1 MRKSFDDLTI
11 ADDFMFCKVMQD
23 EGICKQFLE
32 MILAGQIGK
41 IVYLAPQNSV
51 APGIEAKSVRLDILV
66 KDEAGKSYDIEMQ
79 VSNEHNLPKR
89 MRYYQ
94 AAIDIAF
101 LDKGEHYKA
110 LNDSYIIFVCLFDA
124 IGKGKPLYTFENI
137 CIEDGQTPLR
147 DGTKKVII
155 NAQAF
160 RKAENKE
167 LKGFL
172 EYVKTGTVNTEYTG
186 RIETMI
192 QTVKKSEQAR
202 QEYRFMSGFEMDARE
217 EGIQQGIE
225 QGIQQGLR
233 QGIQQGKSLGLA
245 EGSRQKAL
253 ETARILKQLG
263 DSVKKIMQATGLSKE
278 EVEAIN

>member
-1 MRKSFDDLTI
+1 MPLKLNRCDVSTSGETRKS
-11 ADDFMFCKVMQD
+11 KVYTD
-23 EGICKQFLE
+23 VHFWRG
-32 MILAGQIGK
+32 
-41 IVYLAPQNSV
+41 
-51 APGIEAKSVRLDILV
+51 
-66 KDEAGKSYDIEMQ
+66 
-79 VSNEHNLPKR
+79 
-89 MRYYQ
+89 YYQ

-101 LDKGEHYKA
+101 LDKGAHYKA
-110 LNDSYIIFVCLFDA
+110 LNASYIIFVCLFDA

-155 NAQAF
+155 NAEAF

-172 EYVKTGTVNTEYTG
+172 EYVKTGMANTEYTG

-192 QTVKKSEQAR
+192 QAVKQNEQAR

-217 EGIQQGIE
+217 EGIQQGF
-225 QGIQQGLR
+225 
-233 QGIQQGKSLGLA
+233 A
-245 EGSRQKAL
+245 DGSYQTKL
-253 ETARILKQLG
+253 ETAKSMKHANCEL
-263 DSVKKIMQATGLSKE
+263 DFIMQMTGLSKE

>member
-11 ADDFMFCKVMQD
+11 ADDFMFRKIMQD
-23 EGICKQFLE
+23 ESICKQFLE
-32 MILAGQIGK
+32 MILANEIGK
-41 IVYLAPQNSV
+41 IVYLSPQNTV
-51 APGIEAKSVRLDILV
+51 AAGIEAKSVRLDILV

-110 LNDSYIIFVCLFDA
+110 LNDSYIIFVCVFDA

-155 NAQAF
+155 NAEAF
-160 RKAENKE
+160 RKAEDKE

-172 EYVKTGTVNTEYTG
+172 EYVKTGTANTEYTG

-192 QTVKKSEQAR
+192 QAVKHNEQAR

-217 EGIQQGIE
+217 EGM
-225 QGIQQGLR
+225 
-233 QGIQQGKSLGLA
+233 QQGKSLGLA
-245 EGSRQKAL
+245 EGVRQKAL
-253 ETARILKQLG
+253 ETARLMKQANC
-263 DSVKKIMQATGLSKE
+263 KIPFIEKMTGLTKE
-278 EVEAIN
+278 EVESIS

>member
-11 ADDFMFCKVMQD
+11 ADDFMFCKIMQD
-23 EGICKQFLE
+23 ESICKQFLE

-41 IVYLAPQNSV
+41 IACLSPQNSV
-51 APGIEAKSVRLDILV
+51 AAGIEAKSVRLDILV

-124 IGKGKPLYTFENI
+124 IGKDRPIYTFENI
-137 CIEDGQTPLR
+137 CLGDRHTPLR

-155 NAQAF
+155 NAEAF

-167 LKGFL
+167 LRGFL
-172 EYVKTGTVNTEYTG
+172 EYLKTGAANTDFTG

-192 QTVKKSEQAR
+192 QTVKHNEQAR
-202 QEYRFMSGFEMDARE
+202 REYRFMSGFEMDARE
-217 EGIQQGIE
+217 EGRSEGVAQGF
-225 QGIQQGLR
+225 
-233 QGIQQGKSLGLA
+233 SD
-245 EGSRQKAL
+245 GSRQAKL

-263 DSVKKIMQATGLSKE
+263 DSVKKIIQATGLSKE
-278 EVEAIN
+278 EVESIS

>member
-1 MRKSFDDLTI
+1 
-11 ADDFMFCKVMQD
+11 
-23 EGICKQFLE
+23 
-32 MILAGQIGK
+32 
-41 IVYLAPQNSV
+41 
-51 APGIEAKSVRLDILV
+51 
-66 KDEAGKSYDIEMQ
+66 
-79 VSNEHNLPKR
+79 

-124 IGKGKPLYTFENI
+124 IGKDRPLYTFENI
-137 CIEDGQTPLR
+137 CIEDRYTPLR

-155 NAQAF
+155 NAEAF

-217 EGIQQGIE
+217 EGIQQGF
-225 QGIQQGLR
+225 
-233 QGIQQGKSLGLA
+233 A
-245 EGSRQKAL
+245 DGSYRKAL
-253 ETARILKQLG
+253 ETAKILKQLG
-263 DSVKKIMQATGLSKE
+263 DSVQKIMQATGLSKE

>member
-1 MRKSFDDLTI
+1 M
-11 ADDFMFCKVMQD
+11 
-23 EGICKQFLE
+23 
-32 MILAGQIGK
+32 
-41 IVYLAPQNSV
+41 
-51 APGIEAKSVRLDILV
+51 
-66 KDEAGKSYDIEMQ
+66 
-79 VSNEHNLPKR
+79 
-89 MRYYQ
+89 
-94 AAIDIAF
+94 
-101 LDKGEHYKA
+101 
-110 LNDSYIIFVCLFDA
+110 CLFDA

-137 CIEDGQTPLR
+137 CIEDGQTLLR

-155 NAQAF
+155 NAEAF
-160 RKAENKE
+160 SKSEDAE

-192 QTVKKSEQAR
+192 QAVKQNEQAR

-217 EGIQQGIE
+217 ED
-225 QGIQQGLR
+225 IQQGLR

-263 DSVKKIMQATGLSKE
+263 DSVKKIMQATGLTQE
-278 EVEAIN
+278 EVKSIS

>member
-32 MILAGQIGK
+32 MILVGQIGK
-41 IVYLAPQNSV
+41 IIYLSPQNSV
-51 APGIEAKSVRLDILV
+51 TTGIEAKSVRLDLLV

-110 LNDSYIIFVCLFDA
+110 LNDSYIIFVCVFDA
-124 IGKGKPLYTFENI
+124 IGKNKPIYTFENI
-137 CIEDGQTPLR
+137 CLEDQHTPLR

-160 RKAENKE
+160 RKAEDKE

-192 QTVKKSEQAR
+192 QTVKNNEQAR

-217 EGIQQGIE
+217 EGVQQGF
-225 QGIQQGLR
+225 
-233 QGIQQGKSLGLA
+233 A
-245 EGSRQKAL
+245 DGSYQTKL
-253 ETARILKQLG
+253 ETAKNLLDLG
-263 DSVKKIMQATGLSKE
+263 LSVENIAQATGLSRE
-278 EVEAIN
+278 EVENL

>member
-1 MRKSFDDLTI
+1 MRKSFDELTI
-11 ADDFMFCKVMQD
+11 ADDFMFCKVMQN
-23 EGICKQFLE
+23 EGICKEFLE
-32 MILAGQIGK
+32 MVLAGQIGK
-41 IVYLAPQNSV
+41 IAYLSPQNSV
-51 APGIEAKSVRLDILV
+51 ATGIEAKSIRLDVFV

-79 VSNEHNLPKR
+79 VANEHNIPKR

-101 LDKGEHYKA
+101 LDKGAHYKA
-110 LNDSYIIFVCLFDA
+110 LNDSYIIFMCLFDA
-124 IGKGKPLYTFENI
+124 IGNDKPLYTFENI
-137 CIEDGQTPLR
+137 CLEDRQTPLR

-160 RKAENKE
+160 RKAEDAE

-172 EYVKTGTVNTEYTG
+172 EYVKKGTVNTEYTG

-192 QTVKKSEQAR
+192 QAVKDNEQAR

-217 EGIQQGIE
+217 EGRSEGIA
-225 QGIQQGLR
+225 QGIQQGFADGAY
-233 QGIQQGKSLGLA
+233 QTK
-245 EGSRQKAL
+245 L
-253 ETARILKQLG
+253 ETAKLMRAHNYPITE
-263 DSVKKIMQATGLSKE
+263 ICEMTGLSKE

>member
-1 MRKSFDDLTI
+1 
-11 ADDFMFCKVMQD
+11 
-23 EGICKQFLE
+23 

-41 IVYLAPQNSV
+41 IAYLSPQNSV
-51 APGIEAKSVRLDILV
+51 AAGIEAKSVRLDLLV
-66 KDEAGKSYDIEMQ
+66 KDESGKSYDIEMQ
-79 VSNEHNLPKR
+79 VANEHNIPKR

-137 CIEDGQTPLR
+137 CLEDRQTPLR

-155 NAQAF
+155 NAEAF
-160 RKAENKE
+160 SKAENKE

-192 QTVKKSEQAR
+192 QAVKNSEQAR
-202 QEYRFMSGFEMDARE
+202 QEYRFMSGFEMDVRE
-217 EGIQQGIE
+217 E
-225 QGIQQGLR
+225 GIQQGLR

-245 EGSRQKAL
+245 EGSRQAKL

-263 DSVKKIMQATGLSKE
+263 DSVKKIMQATGLTQE
-278 EVEAIN
+278 EVESIN